1 MKNYYLVQSKPRQED
16 IAIQNL
22 ENQGYHVFHPKAN
35 IKGKIV
41 SLFPRYLFVQ
51 LDSES
56 QDWSPIRS
64 TTGVLNFVR
73 FGLSFAKVPDEI
85 VDMIKNQ
92 QQQTI
97 DKIIDLSKFHK
108 NDDVEILA
116 GPFKGQK
123 AIFSSYNA
131 DERVIVLLKILN
143 NQQELSFNSSELVA
157 I

>member
-16 IAIQNL
+16 IATQNL

-97 DKIIDLSKFHK
+97 DKIINLSKFHK

>member
-1 MKNYYLVQSKPRQED
+1 MKNWYLIQSKPRQED
-16 IAIQNL
+16 TAVQNL
-22 ENQGYHVFHPKAN
+22 ENQRYTVFHPKAN
-35 IKGKIV
+35 IKGKKV

-51 LDSES
+51 LDNES

-73 FGLSFAKVPDEI
+73 FGLEFAKVPDQI
-85 VDMIKNQ
+85 VNLIKAQ
-92 QQQTI
+92 QQQTT

-108 NDDVEILA
+108 DDKVEILS

-123 AIFSSYNA
+123 ALFNNYNS

-143 NQQELSFNSSELVA
+143 NQQKLNFDSSELVA

>member
-1 MKNYYLVQSKPRQED
+1 MKNWYLIQSKPRQED
-16 IAIQNL
+16 TAVQNL
-22 ENQGYHVFHPKAN
+22 ENQRYTVFHPKAN
-35 IKGKIV
+35 IKGKKV

-51 LDSES
+51 LDNKS
-56 QDWSPIRS
+56 QNWSPIRS

-73 FGLSFAKVPDEI
+73 FGLEFAKVPDE
-85 VDMIKNQ
+85 VVNMIKNQ

-97 DKIIDLSKFHK
+97 DKLIDLSKFHK
-108 NDDVEILA
+108 NDKVEILS

-143 NQQELSFNSSELVA
+143 NQQKLAFDSKQLVA

>member
-1 MKNYYLVQSKPRQED
+1 MKNYYLIQSKPRQED
-16 IAIQNL
+16 IATQNL
-22 ENQGYHVFHPKAN
+22 ENQGYHVFHPKAS

-41 SLFPRYLFVQ
+41 SLFPRYLFVK
-51 LDSES
+51 LDNKS
-56 QDWSPIRS
+56 QNWSPIRS

-73 FGLSFAKVPDEI
+73 FGLEFAKVPDQI
-85 VDMIKNQ
+85 VNLIKDQ
-92 QQQTI
+92 QQQTT

-108 NDDVEILA
+108 NDKVEILS

-143 NQQELSFNSSELVA
+143 NQQKLAFDSKQLVA

>member
-1 MKNYYLVQSKPRQED
+1 MKNYYLIQSKPRQED
-16 IAIQNL
+16 IATQNL
-22 ENQGYHVFHPKAN
+22 ENQGYHIFHPKAS

-51 LDSES
+51 LDNES

-73 FGLSFAKVPDEI
+73 FGLEFAKVPDQI
-85 VDMIKNQ
+85 VNLIKDQ
-92 QQQTI
+92 QQQTT

-108 NDDVEILA
+108 NDKVEIIS

-143 NQQELSFNSSELVA
+143 NQQKLAFDSKQLVA

>member
-1 MKNYYLVQSKPRQED
+1 MKNYYLIQSKPRQED
-16 IAIQNL
+16 IATQNL
-22 ENQGYHVFHPKAN
+22 ENQGYHVFHPKAS

-41 SLFPRYLFVQ
+41 SLFPRYLFVK
-51 LDSES
+51 LDNKS
-56 QDWSPIRS
+56 QNWSPIRS

-73 FGLSFAKVPDEI
+73 FGLEFAKVPDQI
-85 VDMIKNQ
+85 VNLIKDQ
-92 QQQTI
+92 QQQTT

-108 NDDVEILA
+108 NDKVEIIS

-143 NQQELSFNSSELVA
+143 NQQKLAFDSKQLVA

>member
-1 MKNYYLVQSKPRQED
+1 
-16 IAIQNL
+16 
-22 ENQGYHVFHPKAN
+22 
-35 IKGKIV
+35 
-41 SLFPRYLFVQ
+41 LFVQ
-51 LDSES
+51 LDNES

-73 FGLSFAKVPDEI
+73 FGLEFAKDPDE
-85 VDMIKNQ
+85 VVNMIKNQ

-108 NDDVEILA
+108 DDKVEILS

-123 AIFSSYNA
+123 ALFNNYNS

-143 NQQELSFNSSELVA
+143 NQQKLAFDSKQLVA

>member
-1 MKNYYLVQSKPRQED
+1 MKNYYLIQSKPRQED
-16 IAIQNL
+16 IATQNL
-22 ENQGYHVFHPKAN
+22 ENQGYHVFHPKAS

-41 SLFPRYLFVQ
+41 SLFPRYLFIQ
-51 LDSES
+51 LDNKL

-85 VDMIKNQ
+85 VNMIKNQ

-97 DKIIDLSKFHK
+97 DKMIDLSKFHK
-108 NDDVEILA
+108 DDKVEILS

-131 DERVIVLLKILN
+131 DERVIVLLKMLN
-143 NQQELSFNSSELVA
+143 NRQKIIFDSSELVA